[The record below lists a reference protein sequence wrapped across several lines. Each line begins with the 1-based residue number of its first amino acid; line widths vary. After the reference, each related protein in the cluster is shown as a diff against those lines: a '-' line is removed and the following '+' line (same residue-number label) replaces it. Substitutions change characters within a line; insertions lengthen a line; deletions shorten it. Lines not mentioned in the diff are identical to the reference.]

1 MTSLLEAV
9 ANIVL
14 FVLIPMTAVWVL
26 ISLARVI
33 EHIGDL
39 PIDEMELWQREVLLP
54 AETFLCHA
62 DDELSLF

>member
-14 FVLIPMTAVWVL
+14 FVLTPMTAVWVL

-39 PIDEMELWQREVLLP
+39 PIDEME
-54 AETFLCHA
+54 TFA
-62 DDELSLF
+62 VRPWAGGSASS

>member
-14 FVLIPMTAVWVL
+14 FFLTPMTAVWAL

-33 EHIGDL
+33 ESIGDL
-39 PIDEMELWQREVLLP
+39 PIDERNPL
-54 AETFLCHA
+54 AAGGCA
-62 DDELSLF
+62 SS